1 MFSISVTSL
10 LQTASDIFTGLFPIF
25 GLIAG
30 IGLGIGLLRYIVK
43 AIMDAF

>member
-1 MFSISVTSL
+1 MFSIDITGL
-10 LQTASDIFTGLFPIF
+10 LQTASDIFTGLFPVF

>member
-1 MFSISVTSL
+1 MFSIDITSL
-10 LQTASDIFTGLFPIF
+10 LSTASSIFTGLFPIF
-25 GLIAG
+25 GLVAG

>member
-1 MFSISVTSL
+1 MFSIDITAL
-10 LQTASDIFTGLFPIF
+10 LSTASSIFTGLFPVF